1 MTATGVATLKLSG
14 KPYVVVP
21 ESDFRQLLDRLARY
35 DAETQSDAALVRR
48 RLKRKEPLVSLA
60 QVKRELGL

>member
-21 ESDFRQLLDRLARY
+21 ASDFRRLVDRLARY
-35 DAETQSDAALVRR
+35 DAEAQSDAAIIRR
-48 RLKRKEPLVSLA
+48 RLKRKEPLIPLA